1 MGEAGSRRGGV
12 SAMSS
17 MELNEILKI
26 ALKGG
31 ASDIHLKSGLP
42 PMFRV
47 DGALVPLKNGER
59 LMPDVLQKMAFGIMN
74 PVQRQRFEESREADL
89 AYGIPGLGR
98 FRVNVFQQRGTIG
111 IVFRV
116 IPFGV
121 KSMDQLHLPKVI
133 EKIAMEN
140 RGLILVTGTTGSGK
154 STTLASMIDYI
165 NSNKTCHIMTIE
177 DPIEFLI
184 RDRRSIV
191 NQREIGVDTQSFAN
205 ALRAALRQDPDVIL
219 VGEMRDFETI
229 ETALTAAE
237 TGHLVMSTLHTL
249 DATETINRIISV
261 FPPYQQKQVRLQ
273 LASILKAVIS
283 QRLVP
288 RADGR
293 GRVPALEVLV
303 TTARVRECVSDKDRT
318 KELHDAIAKGFT
330 TYGMQTF
337 DQSLMSLV
345 KQELVTY
352 DEALKHVSNPDD
364 FALRFRGIAST
375 SDGTWD
381 DFEKDEDEEEEGG
394 EQPAS
399 AARQGPLRGRQARDR
414 HRHRALLAGPPP
426 ETGGCPAGFVR
437 LCGHV
442 DLARP
447 ARSAA
452 PSCASSRSAATASS
466 RARPSCP
473 RATRRCSS
481 RTRAWCRS
489 SASSSARRRA
499 TTRRATTVAE
509 VHARLR
515 QAQRPRERRP
525 HRAPPH
531 LLRDARQLL
540 ASATTS
546 SATRSPGPGSS

>member
-1 MGEAGSRRGGV
+1 
-12 SAMSS
+12 

-42 PMFRV
+42 TMFRV

-59 LMPDVLQKMAFGIMN
+59 LLPEEMQKTAFSLMN
-74 PVQRQRFEESREADL
+74 PAQKARFEEARECDL

-98 FRVNVFQQRGTIG
+98 FRVNIFQQRGTIG

-121 KSMDQLHLPKVI
+121 KSIDQLLLPRVI
-133 EKIAMEN
+133 ERISMEN
-140 RGLILVTGTTGSGK
+140 RGLVLVTGTTGSGK
-154 STTLASMIDYI
+154 STTLAAMIDHI
-165 NSNKTCHIMTIE
+165 NSNRTCHIMTIE

-184 RDRRSIV
+184 RDRRSLV

-229 ETALTAAE
+229 ETAITAAE

-273 LASILKAVIS
+273 LGSILKAVIS

-288 RADGR
+288 RADWRGR
-293 GRVPALEVLV
+293 GPAVEVMV
-303 TTARVRECVSDKDRT
+303 STARIRECIADKERT
-318 KELHDAIAKGFT
+318 KELPDAIAKGFT

-337 DQSLMSLV
+337 DQSLMHLV

-352 DEALKHVSNPDD
+352 EEALKHVSNPDD
-364 FALRFRGIAST
+364 FALRFRGVAST

-381 DFEKDEDEEEEGG
+381 EFEGSEEEEKKP
-394 EQPAS
+394 EEIVEEDPADS
-399 AARQGPLRGRQARDR
+399 DAD
-414 HRHRALLAGPPP
+414 
-426 ETGGCPAGFVR
+426 FI
-437 LCGHV
+437 
-442 DLARP
+442 
-447 ARSAA
+447 
-452 PSCASSRSAATASS
+452 
-466 RARPSCP
+466 
-473 RATRRCSS
+473 
-481 RTRAWCRS
+481 
-489 SASSSARRRA
+489 
-499 TTRRATTVAE
+499 
-509 VHARLR
+509 
-515 QAQRPRERRP
+515 ERF
-525 HRAPPH
+525 
-531 LLRDARQLL
+531 
-540 ASATTS
+540 
-546 SATRSPGPGSS
+546 